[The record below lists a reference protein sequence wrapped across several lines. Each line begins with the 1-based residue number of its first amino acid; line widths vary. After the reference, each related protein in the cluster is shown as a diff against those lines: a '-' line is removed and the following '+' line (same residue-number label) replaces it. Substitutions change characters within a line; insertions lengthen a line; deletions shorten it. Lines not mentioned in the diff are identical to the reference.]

1 MTLAQQIQTLQNRGL
16 IIADTAKIVDD
27 KELKME
33 YIRNKSFN
41 DLHFKDMI
49 VQYLRSFGGA
59 TRAELNT
66 LLQSKLSD
74 VLTEE
79 QKIRKIGNMLSAL
92 KKKGVIKLTEKKKWV
107 LVEV

>member
-1 MTLAQQIQTLQNRGL
+1 M
-16 IIADTAKIVDD
+16 II
-27 KELKME
+27 
-33 YIRNKSFN
+33 
-41 DLHFKDMI
+41 
-49 VQYLRSFGGA
+49 QYLRSFGGA

-92 KKKGVIKLTEKKKWV
+92 KKK
-107 LVEV
+107 